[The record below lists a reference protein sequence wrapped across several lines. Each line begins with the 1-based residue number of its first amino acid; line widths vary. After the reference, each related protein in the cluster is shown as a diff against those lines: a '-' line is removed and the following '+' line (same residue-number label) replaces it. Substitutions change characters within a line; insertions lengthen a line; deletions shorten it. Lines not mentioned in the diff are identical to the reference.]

1 MLGDYMKISVII
13 PVYNTG
19 NYLKKCLDSI
29 LSQTLKE
36 IEIIIV
42 NDGSSDN
49 SLDIIKKYMK
59 KNKNII
65 LIDKKNG
72 GQGSARNMGIS
83 RAAGEY
89 ISFVDSDDFIDEEML
104 EEMYLT
110 AKENDSDIVICN
122 ISDYYEKS
130 GTMRDVS
137 LNLKK
142 EVSIQEAILYSVP
155 SVVNKI
161 YRRELLQGNKLF
173 FNEKIWYEDFPY
185 SIELLVHAKKISFIN
200 KPFYHYFHR
209 IQSTMHNQNI
219 SKNLD
224 ILKAYNELEDYL
236 KRNSY
241 YDMYEDEI
249 QFLLLKE
256 VFVATIN
263 RVIRTSNPI
272 SQKRKI
278 IKEIEKYYYSHI
290 NGKNP
295 YFSKLPKSFKISYY
309 LIIIKLYFVLSII
322 FKLKEDKR

>member
-1 MLGDYMKISVII
+1 MLGDSMKISVII

-29 LSQTLKE
+29 LNQTLKE

-49 SLDIIKKYMK
+49 SLDIIKRYMK

-65 LIDKKNG
+65 LINKENG

-83 RAAGEY
+83 RATGEY

-130 GTMRDVS
+130 GTTRDVS
-137 LNLKK
+137 LNLK
-142 EVSIQEAILYSVP
+142 EDVSIQEAILYSVP

-161 YRRELLQGNKLF
+161 YRRKLLQDNKLF

-185 SIELLVHAKKISFIN
+185 SIELLVHAKKIYFIS

-224 ILKAYNELEDYL
+224 ILKAYNELEEYL
-236 KRNSY
+236 KNNNY
-241 YDMYEDEI
+241 YDIYENEI

-278 IKEIEKYYYSHI
+278 IQEVEKYYYSHTKG
-290 NGKNP
+290 NNP
-295 YFSKLPKSFKISYY
+295 YFSNLPKSFKISYY
-309 LIIIKLYFVLSII
+309 LIKMRLYFVLSII

>member
-1 MLGDYMKISVII
+1 MLGDSMKISVII

-19 NYLKKCLDSI
+19 NYLKKCLNSI
-29 LSQTLKE
+29 LNQTLKE

-65 LIDKKNG
+65 LINKENG

-83 RAAGEY
+83 RATGEY

-161 YRRELLQGNKLF
+161 YRRELLQDNKLF

-185 SIELLVHAKKISFIN
+185 SIQLLVHAKKISFIN

-224 ILKAYNELEDYL
+224 ILKAYDELEEYL
-236 KRNSY
+236 KINNY
-241 YDMYEDEI
+241 YDKYENEI

-278 IKEIEKYYYSHI
+278 IKEIEKYYYSHTKG
-290 NGKNP
+290 NNP
-295 YFSKLPKSFKISYY
+295 YFSNLPQSFKISYY
-309 LIIIKLYFVLSII
+309 LIKTRLYFVLSII

>member
-1 MLGDYMKISVII
+1 MKISVII

-29 LSQTLKE
+29 LNQTLKE

-49 SLDIIKKYMK
+49 SLDIIKRYMK

-65 LIDKKNG
+65 LINKENG

-83 RAAGEY
+83 RATGEY

-122 ISDYYEKS
+122 ISDLNEKS
-130 GTMRDVS
+130 GSTRDVS
-137 LNLKK
+137 LNLK
-142 EVSIQEAILYSVP
+142 EDVSIQEAILYSVP

-161 YRRELLQGNKLF
+161 YRRELLQDNKLF

-185 SIELLVHAKKISFIN
+185 SIQLLVHAKKIKFIN

-224 ILKAYNELEDYL
+224 ILKAYNELEEYL
-236 KRNSY
+236 KNNNY
-241 YDMYEDEI
+241 YDIYENEI

-278 IKEIEKYYYSHI
+278 IKEVEKYYYSHTKG
-290 NGKNP
+290 NNP
-295 YFSKLPKSFKISYY
+295 YFSNLPKSFKISYY
-309 LIIIKLYFVLSII
+309 LIKMRLYFVLSII